1 MSSIKLSSSKDSSK
15 KQSQII
21 IPDKLILQSD
31 ENNAIIY
38 NQSSKKI
45 SSLTKS
51 EIKSNSKFQD
61 RMKSSREVS
70 AEKNIVDSQRVTP
83 LKSSNKIIEKTTIK
97 KIMTQ
102 QKDVI
107 DEEKEKEESHI
118 KIQINHEEEVKNEN
132 KSKNEENENETVEKK
147 VEIEEVV
154 LNN

>member
-61 RMKSSREVS
+61 RMKNSREVS
-70 AEKNIVDSQRVTP
+70 AEKNIADSQRVTP
-83 LKSSNKIIEKTTIK
+83 LKSSHKIIEKTTIK

-102 QKDVI
+102 QKNVI
-107 DEEKEKEESHI
+107 DEEKERDESHI
-118 KIQINHEEEVKNEN
+118 KVQVNHEEEVKEENKDVNNEN
-132 KSKNEENENETVEKK
+132 KNESQKDEKK
-147 VEIEEVV
+147 EESEKVV
-154 LNN
+154 